1 MVIAA
6 VGQPRVRIFSGT
18 VDAAKK
24 VELAFRV
31 SGKLVRLPVLE
42 GQQLAKGG
50 LIAQLRQTEF
60 EAQLKALKGRL
71 DQARATL
78 QASRSGERPEE
89 QARLEAQV
97 RAAEARLANA
107 KADFENAERLLPT
120 NAIAVADHD
129 RARALYRVAREEY
142 TAAQQLLKKG
152 AIGRKEDIE
161 GKEATVRS
169 LQGEVLGA
177 EVQLED
183 ATLRAPYHGVIAKRF
198 VEPDQNIKA
207 REPVVLFQSVDELE
221 VVVDVPETFMASD
234 FRTAEVVQLV
244 AEFGGLP
251 GTKFPVAIR
260 EVAQAAD
267 PVTQTFRVRTFLKTP
282 PKLTVLPGMTATVT
296 FTYRRAG
303 KQGDRILIPI
313 SSIFKDSTGEQVA
326 WVIEPDHSVTRRPVK
341 VGGVTGSDIEIV
353 DGLRP
358 GDRIAVAGVSFLRPG
373 MKVRDLGNALGGSQP

>member
-6 VGQPRVRIFSGT
+6 RGQPRVRIFSGT
-18 VDAAKK
+18 VDASKK

-31 SGKLVRLPVLE
+31 PGKLVKLPIRE
-42 GQQLAKGG
+42 GQQLAKGE

-60 EAQLKALKGRL
+60 EAQLKSLKGRL
-71 DQARATL
+71 DQA
-78 QASRSGERPEE
+78 QASLRALRSGERPEE

-97 RAAEARLANA
+97 RAAEAKLANA
-107 KADFENAERLLPT
+107 KADFDNAERLLPT

-129 RARALYRVAREEY
+129 RARALYRVAQEEHK
-142 TAAQQLLKKG
+142 AAQQLLKKG
-152 AIGRKEDIE
+152 ATARQEDIE

-183 ATLRAPYHGVIAKRF
+183 ATLHAPYNGVVAKRF
-198 VEPDQNIKA
+198 VEPDQNIIA

-221 VVVDVPETFMASD
+221 VVVDVPETFMAND
-234 FRTAEVVQLV
+234 FRTADVVQLV
-244 AEFGGLP
+244 AEFSGLP
-251 GTKFPVAIR
+251 GTKFPVTIR

-267 PVTQTFRVRTFLKTP
+267 PVTQTFRVRALLKAP

-303 KQGDRILIPI
+303 NQGNRVLVPI

-341 VGGVTGSDIEIV
+341 LGTVTGGDVEIV